1 MQDKPTVQRPY
12 LVVVATDPS
21 DVVANA
27 GGLICDRV
35 QQGWRVVVLTSA
47 GADTRALRILGA
59 DIAPRESPP
68 DDVREARTAL
78 MTSASLY
85 AGDRTVRSDVDSA
98 LATKSTEVL
107 MWGAR
112 SLAGATG
119 VSHRLSAAAVAF
131 KAHALRAADL
141 PERVESTES
150 FHTKCAPD
158 VIARE
163 LDVAG

>member
-1 MQDKPTVQRPY
+1 MQDKPTVRRPY
-12 LVVVATDPS
+12 LAIVATDPS

-35 QQGWRVVVLTSA
+35 QQGWRVLVLLPA
-47 GADTRALRILGA
+47 GTDTRALRILGA
-59 DIAPRESPP
+59 DTAPLQSPP
-68 DDVREARTAL
+68 DDLREARTAL
-78 MTSASLY
+78 MTSATLY

-107 MWGAR
+107 MWGTR
-112 SLAGATG
+112 SLANATG

-131 KAHALRAADL
+131 KTHALRAAAL
-141 PERVESTES
+141 PERVGSTES